1 MRSFTNWEPAMRS
14 SSSTG
19 GNMGLP
25 NDLDVLVE
33 AATRLRADASVRL
46 VLLGSGARRRRLE
59 LDVRERGLGNVVLLP
74 PRPRSEQQ
82 LFLNACDVAVVSL
95 VRGMMGIGVPSRL
108 YNILA
113 AGRPVIVIS
122 EAESEAALVVREIDA
137 GWVVA
142 PGDVDGLLAVIGAA
156 RRDPDR
162 LREMEPGRGG
172 LPKIAFPSTR

>member
-1 MRSFTNWEPAMRS
+1 
-14 SSSTG
+14 
-19 GNMGLP
+19 
-25 NDLDVLVE
+25 
-33 AATRLRADASVRL
+33 
-46 VLLGSGARRRRLE
+46 
-59 LDVRERGLGNVVLLP
+59 
-74 PRPRSEQQ
+74 
-82 LFLNACDVAVVSL
+82 VAVVSL

-162 LREMEPGRGG
+162 LREMGARARRAAEDRFSFD
-172 LPKIAFPSTR
+172 KVIADYRRVLRAV

>member
-1 MRSFTNWEPAMRS
+1 MS
-14 SSSTG
+14 SCSRHG
-19 GNMGLP
+19 
-25 NDLDVLVE
+25 
-33 AATRLRADASVRL
+33 
-46 VLLGSGARRRRLE
+46 
-59 LDVRERGLGNVVLLP
+59 RG
-74 PRPRSEQQ
+74 SEQQ

-122 EAESEAALVVREIDA
+122 ETESEAALVVREIDA

-162 LREMEPGRGG
+162 LREMGVRARRAAEDRFSFE
-172 LPKIAFPSTR
+172 KVIADYRRVLRAV